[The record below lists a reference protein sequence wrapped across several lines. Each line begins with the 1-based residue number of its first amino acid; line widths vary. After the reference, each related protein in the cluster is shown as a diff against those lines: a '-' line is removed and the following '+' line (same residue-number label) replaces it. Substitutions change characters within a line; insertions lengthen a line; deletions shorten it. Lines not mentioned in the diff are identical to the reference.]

1 MTGLEQRSDTISLL
15 FYSDHSGC
23 HVRNRL
29 KGQRQKEII
38 IIQTREAV
46 KVMRN
51 WWDPAY
57 ILNPTGSAHR
67 SDVGC
72 EKVSYQGFG
81 QGTWKDRVAI
91 T

>member
-1 MTGLEQRSDTISLL
+1 M
-15 FYSDHSGC
+15 
-23 HVRNRL
+23 
-29 KGQRQKEII
+29 
-38 IIQTREAV
+38 IQTREAV

-81 QGTWKDRVAI
+81 QGTWKDGVAI